1 MTKEEIL
8 NCLTTGTTHSPAN
21 KETNRITARLSADT
35 QQKGSTSSQNQTP
48 KPPTSILRAATKG
61 SLPKVPAGGESK
73 SSPLRKNP
81 RRLPDPRPEHHIY
94 KLQAQVKPTKS
105 NTDPL
110 TMLKTRLQEILN
122 KLKESD
128 PTLILYSTSS
138 DTDTTIWL
146 DQPEEIST
154 FSFTQLREFFY
165 GVFPQH
171 KGGRVYSQLR
181 IGHTIPTQEFC
192 QDISW
197 WAKAED
203 VRLDR
208 KPLQYIKTANIG
220 FFLFSHEYMH
230 VLKLEEELNA
240 EYSAHTMDDTAVLAL
255 SFRPVWDGVNSFTKK
270 RQIISQGQTKCQSN
284 MY

>member
-1 MTKEEIL
+1 MF
-8 NCLTTGTTHSPAN
+8 
-21 KETNRITARLSADT
+21 
-35 QQKGSTSSQNQTP
+35 
-48 KPPTSILRAATKG
+48 
-61 SLPKVPAGGESK
+61 
-73 SSPLRKNP
+73 
-81 RRLPDPRPEHHIY
+81 
-94 KLQAQVKPTKS
+94 
-105 NTDPL
+105 
-110 TMLKTRLQEILN
+110 KTRLQEILN

-270 RQIISQGQTKCQSN
+270 GKSSPRDKQSVRAICIECKEECKRSTVSFLENQYSADQKSFPLGYRMRFIKAFKDCINIREHKKCSN
-284 MY
+284 AGLFKASS

>member
-1 MTKEEIL
+1 
-8 NCLTTGTTHSPAN
+8 
-21 KETNRITARLSADT
+21 
-35 QQKGSTSSQNQTP
+35 
-48 KPPTSILRAATKG
+48 
-61 SLPKVPAGGESK
+61 
-73 SSPLRKNP
+73 
-81 RRLPDPRPEHHIY
+81 
-94 KLQAQVKPTKS
+94 
-105 NTDPL
+105 
-110 TMLKTRLQEILN
+110 MLKTRLQEILN

-146 DQPEEIST
+146 DQPEEISS

-220 FFLFSHEYMH
+220 FFYFHMNICMS
-230 VLKLEEELNA
+230 
-240 EYSAHTMDDTAVLAL
+240 
-255 SFRPVWDGVNSFTKK
+255 
-270 RQIISQGQTKCQSN
+270 
-284 MY
+284 